1 MSDGPGFFDANG
13 VWSRTAS
20 YISYPSTCPATRSG
34 PLLLLELGQRPLR
47 HRHDVRRRS
56 GTAIGP
62 HERRARLSR
71 AFGGVAEPS
80 QANSAPVPARTPT
93 PRCDEVFW
101 YSYCLVAGG
110 DAPATS
116 KPEPLWYHRLRRAA
130 ATLGVASIPTK
141 RRLATFWHYYLSLRV
156 ARWQRTRPRDDLS
169 YSTAGRATTL
179 RTRRR
184 RV

>member
-34 PLLLLELGQRPLR
+34 SLLLLELGQRPLR

-62 HERRARLSR
+62 HERRARSSR

-80 QANSAPVPARTPT
+80 QANSAPVPARTPM
-93 PRCDEVFW
+93 PRWDEVFW

-110 DAPATS
+110 DAPATLT
-116 KPEPLWYHRLRRAA
+116 PEALWYHRLRRAA
-130 ATLGVASIPTK
+130 ATSGVPSMRPK
-141 RRLATFWHYYLSLRV
+141 RRVTTFWHHYRSLRV
-156 ARWQRTRPRDDLS
+156 ARWRRTRP
-169 YSTAGRATTL
+169 
-179 RTRRR
+179 
-184 RV
+184 